1 MTLIKFLL
9 QSSGKMMLAAI
20 LTGFVSGASSA
31 GLIALMSYSLNHRS
45 DASVSLLAWG
55 FGGLALITLVSSWLV
70 RVLLIRLSQEAVFQL
85 QMGLSRQI
93 LASELGYLEKL
104 GSANLLASLTEDVQ
118 AIAGAVSVLPFI
130 FINLAIV
137 SSCILYIVWLSWQ
150 AFFIILILS
159 TLAVMTSGVFLRKG
173 RAFLNLAREDQ
184 GELFGHF
191 RTLTEGI
198 KELKLYYQK
207 RQDFLKDDLQPT
219 ATQLRH
225 HNIQGLSLFS
235 LTDTSG
241 KLIFFIAIALVLF
254 ILPQWI
260 TLSPL
265 TLSSYVLIFTY
276 IVGPLDNLV
285 SKLPILS
292 KADVSLQKLK
302 ALGLS
307 LAAHGEASTIPPL
320 VAADWQVLE
329 LRQVTHIYQKDSDD
343 IPFTLG
349 PINLSFYPG
358 ELVFL
363 IGGNGSGKSTLAK
376 IITGLYSPSS
386 GEIYLNNKP
395 IGNSNREW
403 YRQYFSVIFADF
415 YLFKRLLGIDYG
427 SLESQAKEYLRAL
440 QLEHK
445 LTIDQGSFSTISL
458 SQGQRKRLTLL
469 TAYLEDRPIYL
480 FDEWAADQDPLFRE
494 LFYTKIL
501 PQLKARQKLVLVISH
516 DDHYFHL
523 GDRRIKLDS
532 GQIEYD
538 DHS

>member
-1 MTLIKFLL
+1 
-9 QSSGKMMLAAI
+9 
-20 LTGFVSGASSA
+20 
-31 GLIALMSYSLNHRS
+31 
-45 DASVSLLAWG
+45 
-55 FGGLALITLVSSWLV
+55 
-70 RVLLIRLSQEAVFQL
+70 
-85 QMGLSRQI
+85 
-93 LASELGYLEKL
+93 
-104 GSANLLASLTEDVQ
+104 
-118 AIAGAVSVLPFI
+118 
-130 FINLAIV
+130 
-137 SSCILYIVWLSWQ
+137 
-150 AFFIILILS
+150 
-159 TLAVMTSGVFLRKG
+159 MTSGVFLRKG

-307 LAAHGEASTIPPL
+307 LAAHGEASTIPPA
-320 VAADWQVLE
+320 VAKDWQVLE

-349 PINLSFYPG
+349 PINLSFHPG

-376 IITGLYSPSS
+376 IITGLYSPTS

-395 IGNSNREW
+395 IDNS
-403 YRQYFSVIFADF
+403 S
-415 YLFKRLLGIDYG
+415 
-427 SLESQAKEYLRAL
+427 RAVSYT
-440 QLEHK
+440 H
-445 LTIDQGSFSTISL
+445 
-458 SQGQRKRLTLL
+458 LTL
-469 TAYLEDRPIYL
+469 P
-480 FDEWAADQDPLFRE
+480 
-494 LFYTKIL
+494 TK
-501 PQLKARQKLVLVISH
+501 
-516 DDHYFHL
+516 
-523 GDRRIKLDS
+523 RIV
-532 GQIEYD
+532 
-538 DHS
+538 

>member
-191 RTLTEGI
+191 R
-198 KELKLYYQK
+198 K
-207 RQDFLKDDLQPT
+207 
-219 ATQLRH
+219 
-225 HNIQGLSLFS
+225 
-235 LTDTSG
+235 
-241 KLIFFIAIALVLF
+241 
-254 ILPQWI
+254 
-260 TLSPL
+260 
-265 TLSSYVLIFTY
+265 
-276 IVGPLDNLV
+276 
-285 SKLPILS
+285 
-292 KADVSLQKLK
+292 
-302 ALGLS
+302 
-307 LAAHGEASTIPPL
+307 
-320 VAADWQVLE
+320 
-329 LRQVTHIYQKDSDD
+329 
-343 IPFTLG
+343 
-349 PINLSFYPG
+349 
-358 ELVFL
+358 
-363 IGGNGSGKSTLAK
+363 
-376 IITGLYSPSS
+376 
-386 GEIYLNNKP
+386 
-395 IGNSNREW
+395 
-403 YRQYFSVIFADF
+403 
-415 YLFKRLLGIDYG
+415 
-427 SLESQAKEYLRAL
+427 
-440 QLEHK
+440 
-445 LTIDQGSFSTISL
+445 
-458 SQGQRKRLTLL
+458 
-469 TAYLEDRPIYL
+469 
-480 FDEWAADQDPLFRE
+480 
-494 LFYTKIL
+494 
-501 PQLKARQKLVLVISH
+501 
-516 DDHYFHL
+516 
-523 GDRRIKLDS
+523 
-532 GQIEYD
+532 
-538 DHS
+538 

>member
-1 MTLIKFLL
+1 
-9 QSSGKMMLAAI
+9 
-20 LTGFVSGASSA
+20 
-31 GLIALMSYSLNHRS
+31 
-45 DASVSLLAWG
+45 
-55 FGGLALITLVSSWLV
+55 
-70 RVLLIRLSQEAVFQL
+70 
-85 QMGLSRQI
+85 
-93 LASELGYLEKL
+93 
-104 GSANLLASLTEDVQ
+104 
-118 AIAGAVSVLPFI
+118 
-130 FINLAIV
+130 
-137 SSCILYIVWLSWQ
+137 
-150 AFFIILILS
+150 
-159 TLAVMTSGVFLRKG
+159 MTSGVFLRKG

-198 KELKLYYQK
+198 KELKSYYHK

-219 ATQLRH
+219 AAQLRH

-307 LAAHGEASTIPPL
+307 LATHGEASTIPPP
-320 VAADWQVLE
+320 VANDWQVLE
-329 LRQVTHIYQKDSDD
+329 LKEVTHIYQKDSDD

-349 PINLSFYPG
+349 PINLSFHPG

-376 IITGLYSPSS
+376 IITGLYSPTS
-386 GEIYLNNKP
+386 GEICLNNKP
-395 IGNSNREW
+395 IDNSNREW
-403 YRQYFSVIFADF
+403 YRQHFSVIFADF
-415 YLFKRLLGIDYG
+415 YLFKRLLGMDYG
-427 SLESQAKEYLRAL
+427 SLESQAMEYLKAL

-458 SQGQRKRLTLL
+458 SQGQRKRLALL

-480 FDEWAADQDPLFRE
+480 FDEWAADQDPSFRE

-538 DHS
+538 DYS